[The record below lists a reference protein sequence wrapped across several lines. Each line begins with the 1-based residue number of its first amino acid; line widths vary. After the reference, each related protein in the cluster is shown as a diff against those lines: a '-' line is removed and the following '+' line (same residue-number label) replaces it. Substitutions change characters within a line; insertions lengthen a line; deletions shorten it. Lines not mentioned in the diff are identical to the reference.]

1 MMNPLIE
8 SLNKNPIIAAV
19 KELDKLDIAL
29 DSPCE
34 NIFLLSGNIFNLKE
48 ISLRVKLR
56 NKGLYILAD
65 SVDGFSKDTW
75 GLEYIIKNIELDGII
90 TGKSNLIKLC
100 KDMGVFT
107 IQRMLIHNSKELNE
121 GLASIK
127 SLRPNVINICPG
139 TMPKIIDKVYLETMI
154 PIIASG
160 LIEDSE
166 DIQLALSSGAKGIA
180 STSINTWFNY

>member
-1 MMNPLIE
+1 MKLLE
-8 SLNKNPIIAAV
+8 SLSNTPVIAAI

-48 ISLRVKLR
+48 ISQRVKIR
-56 NKGLYILAD
+56 NKGLYILVD
-65 SVDGFSKDTW
+65 SIDGFSKDTW

-90 TGKSNLIKLC
+90 TRKSNLIKLC

-139 TMPKIIDKVYLETMI
+139 IMPRIIEKIHMETLI

-160 LIEDSE
+160 LIEDRD
-166 DIQLALSSGAKGIA
+166 DIDLALASGSKGIA
-180 STSINTWFNY
+180 STTINTWYNY